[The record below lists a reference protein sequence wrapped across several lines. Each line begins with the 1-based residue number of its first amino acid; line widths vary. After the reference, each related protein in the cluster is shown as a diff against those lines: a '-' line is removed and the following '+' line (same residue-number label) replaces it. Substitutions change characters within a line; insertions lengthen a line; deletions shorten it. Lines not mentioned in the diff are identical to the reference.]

1 MTKNIADIIDS
12 IKISWDQIPLDV
24 IKNCVEGLKKKFA
37 EVVRNKGENMPLNKI
52 IVDYNEG
59 EQNEDKKDKNFR

>member
-1 MTKNIADIIDS
+1 M
-12 IKISWDQIPLDV
+12 
-24 IKNCVEGLKKKFA
+24 EGLKKKFA